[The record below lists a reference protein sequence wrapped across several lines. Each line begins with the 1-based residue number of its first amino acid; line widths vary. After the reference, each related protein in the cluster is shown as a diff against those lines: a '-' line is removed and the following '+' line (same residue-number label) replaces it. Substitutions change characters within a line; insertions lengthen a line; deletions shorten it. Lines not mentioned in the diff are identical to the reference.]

1 MIDDR
6 LQCCGLLWCVGH
18 AHRATFRVV
27 CGECHATPH
36 ERDLRPRE
44 GAKARREKKIARGGV
59 SIRFRRVTGLS
70 RPHRWSS
77 MLLVQCYRA
86 VCIDHT

>member
-27 CGECHATPH
+27 CGECHETPH
-36 ERDLRPRE
+36 ERDLRLGLRCGRARAI
-44 GAKARREKKIARGGV
+44 GAKARREKKSLAAESPSGSGG
-59 SIRFRRVTGLS
+59 
-70 RPHRWSS
+70 
-77 MLLVQCYRA
+77 
-86 VCIDHT
+86 